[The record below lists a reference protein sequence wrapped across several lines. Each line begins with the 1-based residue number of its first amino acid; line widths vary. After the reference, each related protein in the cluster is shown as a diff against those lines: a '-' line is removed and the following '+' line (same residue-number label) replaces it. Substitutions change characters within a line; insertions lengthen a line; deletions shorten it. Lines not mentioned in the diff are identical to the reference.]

1 MLNDTTSSKI
11 LSPCCSYWVIRT
23 ESRFVYTVCTVVV
36 TILGA
41 NRSFQRHRTS
51 TKGPYSFDFGDL
63 VKSESTKICVKQVYS
78 RFKMAQS
85 VSRKN
90 TDSDGRVTQSVN
102 FSLSIKRAELTF
114 KISPNEVEG
123 FSIEKI
129 AHMVPRHTLQETEI
143 TTKHFSDRSSEL
155 GAKLSVKASKKPK
168 LNANLNGGAD
178 RSNSHKTK
186 RKVTLQRTTSSEI
199 GTFDNTEAHWEIKP
213 NVDDGDGKHK
223 EHISGEIFLAN
234 DQDQR
239 LSALIASWKKG
250 SGVYIELCASVRV
263 QLKDLNI
270 SDVRIFDEHGEE
282 LSRPINAGFL
292 ERGED
297 VKLKFV
303 KQLIKRHLVD
313 LGLENS
319 AGSIEVCIAYA

>member
-1 MLNDTTSSKI
+1 MQRLAPKLSCILKLKALYVREIRPMRNRDPHENNPFNPLFKVAALRANWIPEEGKDNRLSLDCSLN
-11 LSPCCSYWVIRT
+11 
-23 ESRFVYTVCTVVV
+23 
-36 TILGA
+36 
-41 NRSFQRHRTS
+41 
-51 TKGPYSFDFGDL
+51 
-63 VKSESTKICVKQVYS
+63 
-78 RFKMAQS
+78 FKMAQS
-85 VSRKN
+85 VSGKN
-90 TDSDGRVTQSVN
+90 TDSNGRVAESAT
-102 FSLSIKRAELTF
+102 FSLSIKRAELSVR
-114 KISPNEVEG
+114 IDPNGVEG

-129 AHMVPRHTLQETEI
+129 AHMVPGHTLQETEI
-143 TTKHFSDRSSEL
+143 TTKHMSDRGSEL
-155 GAKLSVKASKKPK
+155 GARIGVEASNKAKQKAELKL
-168 LNANLNGGAD
+168 GGNK
-178 RSNSHKTK
+178 SNSQMTK
-186 RKVTLQRTTSSEI
+186 RKITLQRTTSSVI
-199 GTFDNTEAHWEIKP
+199 GTFDNTKAHWEIKP
-213 NVDDGDGKHK
+213 NVDDGEGKHK

-319 AGSIEVCIAYA
+319 AGSIEVCRAYA